1 MAVTRSQRA
10 RLVQAIDRIDQMRR
24 FRRFPKR
31 YKPTDTAHRHRL
43 KDRQRHTVTVQTHT
57 RRI

>member
-1 MAVTRSQRA
+1 MARTRSRRGRLMRRNNEIQR
-10 RLVQAIDRIDQMRR
+10 VRR

-31 YKPTDTAHRHRL
+31 YKPNDTSHRHRI
-43 KDRQRHTVTVQTHT
+43 KDRQRKTVRVPAHT

>member
-10 RLVQAIDRIDQMRR
+10 RLVASRDDIDRLQR

-31 YKPTDTAHRHRL
+31 YKPSDAAHRHRL
-43 KDRQRHTVTVQTHT
+43 GDRQRKTVRVPAHT